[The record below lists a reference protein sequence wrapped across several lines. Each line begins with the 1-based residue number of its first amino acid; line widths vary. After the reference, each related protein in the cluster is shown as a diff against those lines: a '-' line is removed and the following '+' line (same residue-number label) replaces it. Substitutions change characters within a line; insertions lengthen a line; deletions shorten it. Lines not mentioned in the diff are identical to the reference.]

1 MRLLALALVPA
12 FLAGQSAPSP
22 HKDHIPREYKMT
34 PMPPPRKLEGIG
46 GSHLQITTKSP
57 EAQDWFDQGLR
68 LLHCFWDFEAY
79 RAFKEAARLDPD
91 AAMAWWGIVQ
101 STNGY
106 KAMEDE
112 NHDAAAKAQALLPKI
127 SDHEQFY
134 IRAQREAQKKDGHD
148 AWLGEMQNLIDKYPG
163 DLDAKLFLS
172 LNMTYGYES
181 DGKPRKDSI
190 YAQMLIRDVIH
201 MDPDSAAGH
210 HYMIHALES
219 SLHAEDAIP
228 DADALTRL
236 APGSGHMIHMPGH
249 IYYRVGQYDRARD
262 SFLAS
267 KKFEE
272 AYMKREK
279 VATVD
284 DWNYAHNL
292 SYLIASDAESG
303 RYKEALELAEL
314 LDHLPASPFLGQ
326 GFPGHVITVG
336 GTAVRLKIRFGD
348 YQAAIDDPI
357 KLGFE
362 ESLAGTSAIAFRD
375 GMLAYVQGMQAVTKK
390 NFDAAERYSD
400 ALDAIAWRLSA
411 GKPDDAKRALL
422 ILDTSSLDLRGNL
435 RAAQGRFDESIDLL
449 KKAVENEAVVGYNE
463 PPQYARPE
471 LEALGDAY
479 IRAGKYEDA
488 RDAFRRELKVRPKS
502 GHDLYGIAQSYEA
515 EGKRDEAAKAYA
527 EFLDAWKS
535 ADSGLPTVQHARMYG
550 KMAR

>member
-1 MRLLALALVPA
+1 MRLRFLVGLVMMTCASAWAQTALPHHH
-12 FLAGQSAPSP
+12 APDSGARF
-22 HKDHIPREYKMT
+22 REL
-34 PMPPPRKLEGIG
+34 PPPPLMQGIG
-46 GSHLQITTKSP
+46 DASLKITTAS
-57 EAQDWFDQGLR
+57 EQAQAYFDQGLR

-292 SYLIASDAESG
+292 SYLIA
-303 RYKEALELAEL
+303 
-314 LDHLPASPFLGQ
+314 
-326 GFPGHVITVG
+326 
-336 GTAVRLKIRFGD
+336 
-348 YQAAIDDPI
+348 
-357 KLGFE
+357 
-362 ESLAGTSAIAFRD
+362 
-375 GMLAYVQGMQAVTKK
+375 
-390 NFDAAERYSD
+390 N
-400 ALDAIAWRLSA
+400 
-411 GKPDDAKRALL
+411 
-422 ILDTSSLDLRGNL
+422 
-435 RAAQGRFDESIDLL
+435 
-449 KKAVENEAVVGYNE
+449 
-463 PPQYARPE
+463 
-471 LEALGDAY
+471 
-479 IRAGKYEDA
+479 
-488 RDAFRRELKVRPKS
+488 
-502 GHDLYGIAQSYEA
+502 
-515 EGKRDEAAKAYA
+515 
-527 EFLDAWKS
+527 
-535 ADSGLPTVQHARMYG
+535 
-550 KMAR
+550 